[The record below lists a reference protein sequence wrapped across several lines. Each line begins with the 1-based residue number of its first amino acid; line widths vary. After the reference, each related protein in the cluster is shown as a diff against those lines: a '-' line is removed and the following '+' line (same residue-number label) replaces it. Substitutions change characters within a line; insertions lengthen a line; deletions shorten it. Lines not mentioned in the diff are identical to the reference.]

1 MMSKR
6 FRSCW
11 CYAVLALVV
20 LELSSW
26 QARYS
31 VSSIVAWPLVAAV
44 PVTVANHS
52 ITIAGAVATKTDEDD
67 DDDTTL
73 PIPSIQRRSLA
84 SEPPSTSTFGAV
96 LRKALI
102 KGLGGGIP
110 GAIAGVIQVITLMWL
125 RTIINHQAR
134 YGTSFA
140 QAVKLLYKDGGIP
153 RFYSG
158 LTFALFQAPLTR
170 FVATASNDGVLALLA
185 NLPATR
191 HWGPGVTTIFASTFV
206 GFFRILLMPI
216 DTCKTVLQVDS
227 QEGFRNLMKRVR
239 EGKILVLYAGSIAT
253 AVSAIV
259 GHYPWFVCYNFLKQ
273 AGWLALLIPSAFL
286 RNAAI
291 GLMSSIAS
299 DAVVNVFRVVKT
311 AKQTMGTR
319 HDVSYVSIVR
329 MIVASDGW
337 MGLFGRG
344 LRTRIFANALQSIL
358 FTVIWRG
365 LAEHWGNA
373 SNDGGNGTKAGI
385 RGAQTIVAQS
395 THEDPE
401 ELIDIPDVL
410 LENRHLNPLAR

>member
-1 MMSKR
+1 MISKQKAR
-6 FRSCW
+6 ICCW
-11 CYAVLALVV
+11 YFVLALVV
-20 LELSSW
+20 LEISSW
-26 QARYS
+26 QACNS
-31 VSSIVAWPLVAAV
+31 LFPWEGCISVAAA
-44 PVTVANHS
+44 PFTVANHS
-52 ITIAGAVATKTDEDD
+52 ITTTGDDEQNKDKGNNIE
-67 DDDTTL
+67 L
-73 PIPSIQRRSLA
+73 PIPSMLRNSLP
-84 SEPPSTSTFGAV
+84 SEPRNTSNFGTI
-96 LRKALI
+96 LRKAIL
-102 KGLGGGIP
+102 KGMDGGIP

-125 RTIINHQAR
+125 RTIISYQAR

-140 QAVKLLYKDGGIP
+140 QAVKILYKDGGIT

-158 LTFALFQAPLTR
+158 LTFALFQVPMTR

-191 HWGPGVTTIFASTFV
+191 HWGPGVTTIFASAFV

-373 SNDGGNGTKAGI
+373 SDESSSGTKTGI
-385 RGAQTIVAQS
+385 RGAQTIVSQL
-395 THEDPE
+395 TQEDLE
-401 ELIDIPDVL
+401 VLIEPPGVL
-410 LENRHLNPLAR
+410 KVHRHLNPLAR